1 MPTTVPSAFMVTD
14 VLLLLND
21 LLDKKLF
28 PVNPNE
34 SLMQKAAEEA
44 VKIKRLMQALRY
56 LFRAS
61 GSIADWFMKAGS
73 MLCFVSKHPEG
84 TKVWTM
90 WRNSVVVLLGQNS
103 PPKAQLQTKESL
115 NKQQI

>member
-73 MLCFVSKHPEG
+73 MLCFVSKQKHRIPG
-84 TKVWTM
+84 KRSRFTRIADLK
-90 WRNSVVVLLGQNS
+90 RDLGG
-103 PPKAQLQTKESL
+103 
-115 NKQQI
+115 